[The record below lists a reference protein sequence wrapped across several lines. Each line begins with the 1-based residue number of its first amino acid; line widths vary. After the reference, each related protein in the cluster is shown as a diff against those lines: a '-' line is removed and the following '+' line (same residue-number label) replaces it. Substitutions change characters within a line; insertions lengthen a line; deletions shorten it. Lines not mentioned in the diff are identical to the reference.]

1 MRPERHKAPRPPLD
15 QEALERLAIFYVG
28 RYATTQAR
36 LRTYL
41 VRKVRERGWDGA
53 GPDIDALIGRLAGL
67 GYIDDAAFALS
78 RAASLQRRGYG
89 ERRVSQALHAAGID
103 EDDAAP
109 ATAEARSGAMTSA
122 LRFAERK
129 RIGPYAPQKLERE
142 PRQRAFGAMMRAGHS
157 PGVARRVLD
166 CAPGEFPESDDP

>member
-1 MRPERHKAPRPPLD
+1 MRPDRHKAPRPPLD

-41 VRKVRERGWDGA
+41 VRKVRERGWSGA
-53 GPDIDALIGRLAGL
+53 GPEIDGLILRLAEL

-89 ERRVSQALHAAGID
+89 ARRVAQALHAAGID
-103 EDDAAP
+103 EEDAAP
-109 ATAEARSGAMTSA
+109 AREEARSGAMTAA

-129 RIGPYAPQKLERE
+129 RIGPYAPEKPERE
-142 PRQRAFGAMMRAGHS
+142 ARQRAFGAMMRAGHS
-157 PGVARRVLD
+157 LDVARRVLD
-166 CAPGEFPESDDP
+166 CAPGEFPESDDG